1 MAGGKE
7 EYHAF
12 FYSLVSTVT
21 QVCLTNVYCISFSFG
36 FIPFPDILEMENAE
50 TMPVEFRSTLA
61 YDIFFYAGNV
71 LFNKKATI
79 PYRSGI

>member
-7 EYHAF
+7 EYNAF
-12 FYSLVSTVT
+12 FYSLVSTDT

-36 FIPFPDILEMENAE
+36 FIPFLDILEMENAE

-61 YDIFFYAGNV
+61 
-71 LFNKKATI
+71 
-79 PYRSGI
+79 